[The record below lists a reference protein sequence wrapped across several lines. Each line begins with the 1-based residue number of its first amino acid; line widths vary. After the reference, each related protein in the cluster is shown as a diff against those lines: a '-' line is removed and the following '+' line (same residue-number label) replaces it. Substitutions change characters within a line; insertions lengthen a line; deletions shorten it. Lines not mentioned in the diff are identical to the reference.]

1 MEEVGDDIL
10 EMVPV
15 YQNSDSI
22 SQISILSLI
31 NHERYSK
38 QKIMSLFGCS
48 KYKVDLKRIWK
59 QQNACLFKV
68 QKDTFTR
75 NQFNFNKCEHFL
87 DFIFSSGL
95 LQDIAYGVQKLKFTS
110 GEKETAL
117 KAIITSQHNNIICLY
132 KEACKNVNYDVLSES
147 SLWNILNTLKPSR
160 ILRLLAGLN
169 DIVAAGI
176 NGFSILQT
184 VSKSSY

>member
-1 MEEVGDDIL
+1 MLHLDKENIFCYIFGPPSESEEVEEVDDDIL

-38 QKIMSLFGCS
+38 QKITSLFGSS

-87 DFIFSSGL
+87 DFIFSCGL

-110 GEKETAL
+110 GETETAL
-117 KAIITSQHNNIICLY
+117 KAIITSQHSHIICLY
-132 KEACKNVNYDVLSES
+132 KEACKILNYDILSES
-147 SLWNILNTLKPSR
+147 FTPEILK
-160 ILRLLAGLN
+160 
-169 DIVAAGI
+169 
-176 NGFSILQT
+176 
-184 VSKSSY
+184 Y